1 MVPYV
6 PLDTSILVKIPKIPL
21 LLKFEEIL
29 YLLTFS
35 VAVILNDPN
44 FIPFVDRENKKVSAL
59 HILNVNRKKNVEI
72 RKVLNKN
79 LWKNKIIIFN
89 NFLLFL

>member
-1 MVPYV
+1 
-6 PLDTSILVKIPKIPL
+6 
-21 LLKFEEIL
+21 
-29 YLLTFS
+29 S

-59 HILNVNRKKNVEI
+59 HILNIIRKKNVKI

-79 LWKNKIIIFN
+79 LWKNKVFIFN
-89 NFLLFL
+89 NFLLF